1 LWYFREA
8 NSVVRDYIVE
18 GAVALLLISA
28 LSYSLLIS
36 MGIFSY
42 FKYRPRR
49 GGVRARNVEI
59 VIVSKADERVKNS
72 LYEVLRY
79 HVERYGRVVLVVDEE
94 APLLPRLRGFK
105 GVKLVVVPSNY
116 RRDLVG
122 KGRALQYFV
131 ECCADPSK
139 WYVFIDDDNL
149 ILDDSFLYEIPVY
162 EKLGYVAANGVLVP
176 RPGKST
182 TAYIMDW
189 IRFVDDFFFFRFFTG
204 LLGRPLLGLHGDL
217 LIVKGVVLR
226 EIGFS
231 KRTLTEDFEFAKELV
246 KRGYKTWQSSTKVSI
261 KSPNSVRDLI
271 SQRGRWFK
279 GVVNGMRGSPLL
291 MKVVIVIRG
300 LTFVIGVLVLL
311 LLLPAISYIGY
322 FWFIV
327 PASIYYAGTY
337 IYGVY
342 NSRKPHM
349 ILLVPFFGFIEAA
362 SRIYG
367 LVNVNSYVV
376 IDKN

>member
-1 LWYFREA
+1 
-8 NSVVRDYIVE
+8 VVRDYVVDGIVTLI
-18 GAVALLLISA
+18 LLSA

-36 MGIFSY
+36 MGAFSY
-42 FKYRPRR
+42 FTYRPRR
-49 GGVRARNVEI
+49 GSTRARNVEI
-59 VIVSKADERVKNS
+59 VIVSKASEKVKNS

-79 HVERYGRVVLVVDEE
+79 HVEKYGRVLLIVDEE
-94 APLLPRLRGFK
+94 APLLPRLRGLR
-105 GVKLVVVPSNY
+105 GVELIVVPSNY
-116 RRDLVG
+116 RRDLMG

-131 ECCADPSK
+131 ECCVDPSK

-162 EKLGYVAANGVLVP
+162 EKLNYVAANGILIP

-182 TAYIMDW
+182 VAYIMDW
-189 IRFVDDFFFFRFFTG
+189 IRFVDDLFLFRFFTG
-204 LLGRPLLGLHGDL
+204 LLGKPLLGLHGDL
-217 LIVKGVVLR
+217 LIVKGNVLR
-226 EIGFS
+226 EVGFT

-261 KSPNSVRDLI
+261 RSPNSVRDLI
-271 SQRGRWFK
+271 AQRGRWFK
-279 GVVNGMRGSPLL
+279 GVVTGMRGSPLL
-291 MKVVIVIRG
+291 MKIVVIVRG
-300 LTFVIGVLVLL
+300 FTFTVGVLVLMF
-311 LLLPAISYIGY
+311 LLPAISYIGY

-327 PASIYYAGTY
+327 PAGLYYAGTY

-349 ILLVPFFGFIEAA
+349 IFLVPFFGFIEAV
-362 SRIYG
+362 SRVYG
-367 LVNVNSYVV
+367 LVNVNNYVV